1 MSDVTKTL
9 DTAGAILKVYHARG
23 LEGLA
28 SALESYAR
36 GLEAACGPNL
46 KLMDTRLMT
55 VVSGILLLFYGDQPE
70 ALVRRQIRLSEP
82 FLREPDPAAKA
93 AAFLSQVVGF
103 VRQLEQSAV
112 SLGEK
117 VRFFLRCVPSEDLP
131 LLGVDRLADR
141 FGLPR
146 AEFNRKYREETG
158 SFPQDAIL
166 EERLKRA
173 RTMLRGSRGRVSVR
187 EAAARLGFDDP
198 AQFSRLFREKFG
210 HVPSERSPG
219 LLE

>member
-36 GLEAACGPNL
+36 GLGAVCGPNV

-55 VVSGILLLFYGDQPE
+55 VVSGILLLFYGDRPE
-70 ALVRRQIRLSEP
+70 TLVRRQIRLSEP
-82 FLREPDPAAKA
+82 FLRESDPAAKV
-93 AAFLSQVVGF
+93 AAFQTQVTGF
-103 VRQLEQSAV
+103 VRQLEDAAV

-131 LLGVDRLADR
+131 LLGPDRLAER
-141 FGLPR
+141 FGLSR
-146 AEFNRKYREETG
+146 TEFSQRFREETG
-158 SFPQDAIL
+158 CFPQDAIL

-173 RTMLRGSRGRVSVR
+173 RTMLRSGRGRVTVR
-187 EAAARLGFDDP
+187 EASACLGFDDP

-210 HVPSERSPG
+210 RAPSDRQPG
-219 LLE
+219 LLD